1 MLKQISLVVI
11 LGACA
16 TIGGCATIVH
26 SGPRPVSVASTPA
39 GAKVSIYD
47 RDGQLV
53 QTNTTPFL
61 AQLPTKYRYF
71 QGQTYRLVFEMPGHA
86 TTEVKLGSSLSG
98 WYLGNVIFGGLIG
111 LLVVDPLT
119 GAMYNLTPDKIEQPL
134 SGTQAEVIRDKKGL
148 WVVLASQTTEG
159 ERSQMVRVN

>member
-1 MLKQISLVVI
+1 MLKQISVLAV
-11 LGACA
+11 LGACTA
-16 TIGGCATIVH
+16 ITGCATIVH
-26 SGPRPVSVASTPA
+26 SGPRPISVASTPA

-47 RDGQLV
+47 RDGNLV

-86 TTEVKLGSSLSG
+86 TTEVKLDSSLSG
-98 WYLGNVIFGGLIG
+98 WYLGNVVFGGLIG
-111 LLVVDPLT
+111 LLIVDPMT

-134 SGTQAEVIRDKKGL
+134 SAPQAEVIRDKKGL
-148 WVVLASQTTEG
+148 LVVLASQATEG
-159 ERSQMVRVN
+159 ERAQMVRVN

>member
-1 MLKQISLVVI
+1 MQSK
-11 LGACA
+11 
-16 TIGGCATIVH
+16 
-26 SGPRPVSVASTPA
+26 
-39 GAKVSIYD
+39 
-47 RDGQLV
+47 
-53 QTNTTPFL
+53 
-61 AQLPTKYRYF
+61 
-71 QGQTYRLVFEMPGHA
+71 
-86 TTEVKLGSSLSG
+86 
-98 WYLGNVIFGGLIG
+98 GLIG